1 MDQRVKTTDAPVAD
15 MITRAE
21 AQNIETAY
29 DRYQTQQPQCGFG
42 TLGLCCRFCWK
53 GPCRIDPFG
62 KGPQRGICGAD
73 QHTIVARQLA
83 RMMAAGASAHSDHG
97 RHILHAL
104 RKLADGEITDMYEI
118 KDEAKLIATAKRMGI
133 KTDDRAVMDVA
144 RDLVKSSYDDFGNQD
159 EDRVMSWLKVSLPQK
174 RIDLFKKLDVL
185 APNIDMA
192 IAQTVSRT
200 NVGCD
205 ADPAN
210 IILGGIR
217 AAITDFDGMVLATE
231 LSDILF
237 GTPSPVVSEADLG
250 VINEN
255 AVNIA
260 VNGHNPLVA
269 EAVCAVAAQMQDQA
283 KALGAKD
290 GINIVGVCCTGNEA
304 MLRHGVPMAANYLS
318 QEMVM
323 VTGAIDAMVVD
334 VQCIMPGIVTVADNF
349 HTVVIT
355 THDENKI
362 PGAVHKSVH
371 PENARAAAEDIVKT
385 ALEAYTRRNPANVL
399 IPEGKETCIVGFS
412 TESIVEVLQRINAED
427 PLKPLIDAIVSGQIK
442 GVALFAGCN
451 TTQIDQDRNFKALG
465 RELAKKDVLLLAT
478 GCGAGAFAKDGL
490 MTQEAVEKFAG
501 PGLKSVLT
509 TLGEAAGLNG
519 PLPLV
524 FHMGSCVDNSR
535 AVMVATALA
544 EKLGVDLSDLPVVA
558 SAPEAMAEKAVAIGS
573 WSVALGFPTH
583 LGNIPQIMGSDQ
595 VVKLVTETSKE
606 LFGGYFVVDPDPE
619 SAAETLYEAILERR
633 KALGL

>member
-1 MDQRVKTTDAPVAD
+1 MEQRIQSANPSVTE
-15 MITRAE
+15 MITKAE
-21 AQNIETAY
+21 SENVETVF
-29 DRYQTQQPQCGFG
+29 DRYKAQQPQCGFG
-42 TLGLCCRFCWK
+42 TLGLCCRICWK

-62 KGPQRGICGAD
+62 TGPQRGICGAD

-104 RKLADGEITDMYEI
+104 HKMTKDGISDIYKI
-118 KDEAKLIATAKRMGI
+118 KDEAKLLSTAKRMGI
-133 KTDDRAVMDVA
+133 ATDDRAVMDVLKDVVA
-144 RDLVKSSYDDFGNQD
+144 ATYEDFGNQD
-159 EDRVMSWLKVSLPQK
+159 HSKVMNWLKYSLPQK
-174 RIDLFKKLDVL
+174 RLDLFEKLGVL
-185 APNIDMA
+185 PTNIDMA
-192 IAQTVSRT
+192 VAQTVSRT
-200 NVGCD
+200 HIGCD

-210 IILGGIR
+210 IILGGIG
-217 AAITDFDGMVLATE
+217 AALADFCGMTLATE
-231 LSDILF
+231 LSDIMF
-237 GTPSPVVSEADLG
+237 GTPTPVFSEADLG

-269 EAVCAVAAQMQDQA
+269 EAICSVAETMQDQA
-283 KALGAKD
+283 RALGAKD

-304 MLRHGVPMAANYLS
+304 LMRHGVSMAANYLS

-334 VQCIMPGIVTVADNF
+334 VQCIMPGITSVADSF
-349 HTVVIT
+349 HTAVIT

-362 PGAVHKSVH
+362 PGAIHKSVH
-371 PENARAAAEDIVKT
+371 PENAREAASEIVQLALKT
-385 ALEAYTRRNPANVL
+385 YTLRNPANIM
-399 IPEGKETCIVGFS
+399 IPEGKQTCIVGLS
-412 TESIVEVLQRINAED
+412 TEAIIEALKRINAED
-427 PLKPLIDAIVSGQIK
+427 PLKPLIDAIVAGDIK

-451 TTQIDQDRNFKALG
+451 TTQIDQDKNFKVLG
-465 RELAKKDVLLLAT
+465 RELAKRDVLLLAT

-490 MTQEAVEKFAG
+490 MTQEAVEKYAG
-501 PGLKSVLT
+501 PGLKAVLT
-509 TLGEAAGLNG
+509 SLGEAAGLNG

-535 AVMVATALA
+535 AVLLATALA
-544 EKLGVDLSDLPVVA
+544 EKLGVDLADLPVVA
-558 SAPEAMAEKAVAIGS
+558 SAPEAMAEKAVAIAS

-595 VVKLVTETSKE
+595 VVDLLTKTTKD
-606 LFGGYFVVDPDPE
+606 LFGGYFLVDPDPE
-619 SAAETLYEAILERR
+619 SAADKLYEAILERR
-633 KALGL
+633 KGLGI